1 MEAPVLLPA
10 EEDFQKEERKPSVGA
25 YLQQERI
32 RKNISLLDVSKVT
45 RISLQYLEALETD
58 QFQILPGPVFARG
71 FLRTYAT
78 NIGLDP
84 KEVMEMYEA
93 QMTSLVAEKKMES
106 VPSPKGA
113 KPLTKYILFLCI
125 IGVGVAI
132 AFTFFFKKTPAP
144 PSPPSS
150 PEISLRETPL
160 AKVPQPEALPRQ
172 ESESAKALKARKLE
186 KSPERLPGAGPVV
199 SAGTTEEEK
208 RKEKRHALK
217 FEASETTWLRIQA
230 DDQPAVEALLQP
242 KETATWT
249 ARRQFKITIGNA
261 GGVELFL
268 DGISQGPLGQ
278 SGQVIHLQLPKEITP
293 PSEPNS

>member
-1 MEAPVLLPA
+1 MEAPVLSPA
-10 EEDFQKEERKPSVGA
+10 EEDSQKEERKLSVGA

-45 RISLQYLEALETD
+45 RISLQYLEALERD
-58 QFQILPGPVFARG
+58 EFQTLPGPVFARG

-78 NIGLDP
+78 HIGLDP
-84 KEVMEMYEA
+84 KEVMKMYEA

-113 KPLTKYILFLCI
+113 EPLAKYILILFI
-125 IGVGVAI
+125 IAVGVGI

-150 PEISLRETPL
+150 PDISLRETPL
-160 AKVPQPEALPRQ
+160 AKTPQPGALPRQ
-172 ESESAKALKARKLE
+172 ESESTKALKARKSD
-186 KSPERLPGAGPVV
+186 KSLERLPGAGPVV
-199 SAGTTEEEK
+199 SAGTTEGEK
-208 RKEKRHALK
+208 RKEKRHVLK
-217 FEASETTWLRIQA
+217 FEASERTWLRIQA
-230 DDQPAVEALLQP
+230 DDQPEVEALLQP
-242 KETATWT
+242 KEIATWT

-268 DGISQGPLGQ
+268 NGISQGPLGQ